1 MLIAS
6 NFSFMFLQ
14 CSLYARLRLG
24 KKLHWPAIIEKLRA
38 IDIYN
43 AFQSQ
48 VIFKIFPL
56 PFPLKFNSIAS
67 LYILSLANLIIR

>member
-6 NFSFMFLQ
+6 NYSFMFLQ

-24 KKLHWPAIIEKLRA
+24 KKLHWRA
-38 IDIYN
+38 ITENSRAINIYN
-43 AFQSQ
+43 VFQSQ
-48 VIFKIFPL
+48 VIFKKKHL

-67 LYILSLANLIIR
+67 LYILFFWRTQL